1 MNNFTLS
8 PTDPKPPASNTP
20 ASLGP
25 GNQPPPGRPPGKGG
39 GKYGERDACNN
50 LVLDLQQAECC
61 KAFLR
66 SQSLD
71 NDGRCCQLIPYQTH
85 RYNQRR
91 FRDMNF
97 DQEQRARE
105 YKREISSDSL
115 QSERPPNTGGGLE
128 GGGGGGKR
136 GGMRGGTFCSEKED
150 QRTSGGTGKS
160 KNKTSQR
167 CKRDDS
173 LDSLLS
179 SENEKSTSRR
189 SLRDS
194 LRKDSL
200 DSIDSLK
207 SQRES
212 QPPSPQ
218 PLPKKSFNCMVAD
231 IVGLVR
237 RIKRLRFSH
246 ETHV

>member
-8 PTDPKPPASNTP
+8 PTDPNPPASNTPP

-25 GNQPPPGRPPGKGG
+25 GNQPPTGRPLGKGG
-39 GKYGERDACNN
+39 GGGKHGERDACNN
-50 LVLDLQQAECC
+50 LVVDRQRADCWR
-61 KAFLR
+61 AFR
-66 SQSLD
+66 GTQSLD

-91 FRDMNF
+91 FRDVNF

-105 YKREISSDSL
+105 YKRDVSDPSS
-115 QSERPPNTGGGLE
+115 TGGLE
-128 GGGGGGKR
+128 GGGKH
-136 GGMRGGTFCSEKED
+136 GGMRGGSLDSEKEE
-150 QRTSGGTGKS
+150 QRSSGGKS
-160 KNKTSQR
+160 KNKPGGER
-167 CKRDDS
+167 IKRDDS

-179 SENEKSTSRR
+179 SENEKSASSRK

-194 LRKDSL
+194 MSKGSL
-200 DSIDSLK
+200 DSIGSLK
-207 SQRES
+207 SQDEEPRRPAS
-212 QPPSPQ
+212 PS
-218 PLPKKSFNCMVAD
+218 LPKKSFNCMVAD